1 MKDKWFDLAD
11 ELELC
16 SSEKENS
23 NIVRVLRSMLIRARI
38 KYLFES
44 DVRFISK
51 DYSDII
57 AKLEDKEIITL
68 VKSCGEEMYVLNKFK
83 ILFNL
88 KKLSKFSLF
97 FSLLLKPLIH
107 RIFHQK
113 KI

>member
-1 MKDKWFDLAD
+1 MCKWLDLAE

-16 SSEKENS
+16 SSEKRNS